1 MVIVLIHWKI
11 KPDKVSEFLDFWRGT
26 AVVKDRKGLVGEFLS
41 EVSPKSDELN
51 WITWDALADRP
62 DKPGAYRS
70 FVNVGMWSD
79 PEVFQEQV
87 AQYFS
92 EERQDFEHKLR
103 VRTLLCPKAWRI
115 GHFHL
120 PIKDS
125 AGTL

>member
-11 KPDKVSEFLDFWRGT
+11 KPDKVSMSKFLDFWQRT
-26 AVVKDRKGLVGEFLS
+26 AKIKDRKGLVGEFLS
-41 EVSPKSDELN
+41 EVSPKSDERN
-51 WITWDALADRP
+51 WITWDALADR
-62 DKPGAYRS
+62 PGAYRS

-92 EERQDFEHKLR
+92 ENRHDFEHKLR